1 MPGGEKIPATYG
13 SRQNFGGKIMT
24 ELRGRS
30 RDRWLPV
37 VTRAAP
43 GAVAILINGAK
54 NSLISSRKERG
65 P

>member
-1 MPGGEKIPATYG
+1 MPGGEKIPATFD
-13 SRQNFGGKIMT
+13 SRQHFAATMMV

-30 RDRWLPV
+30 REIWLPAV
-37 VTRAAP
+37 SLSGP

-54 NSLISSRKERG
+54 NCLISGRKERG